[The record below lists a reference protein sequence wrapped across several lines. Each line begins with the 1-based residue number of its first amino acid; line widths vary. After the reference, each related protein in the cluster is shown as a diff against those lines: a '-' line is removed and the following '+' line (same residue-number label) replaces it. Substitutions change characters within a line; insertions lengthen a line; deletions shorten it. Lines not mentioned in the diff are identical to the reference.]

1 MTINKIIDMKE
12 LFKRQGLT
20 PYEAPETEVIETVFE
35 TGILILSNETDT
47 SSVPDLVEED
57 YSDSIWN

>member
-1 MTINKIIDMKE
+1 MKE

-35 TGILILSNETDT
+35 TGFLVLSNETGT
-47 SSVPDLVEED
+47 SSVPDLGEED

>member
-1 MTINKIIDMKE
+1 MKE

-47 SSVPDLVEED
+47 SSVPDLDEED

>member
-1 MTINKIIDMKE
+1 MIINKIRDMEE

-35 TGILILSNETDT
+35 TGFLVLSNETGT
-47 SSVPDLVEED
+47 SSVPDLGEED

>member
-1 MTINKIIDMKE
+1 MKE
-12 LFKRQGLT
+12 LFKRQGLI

-35 TGILILSNETDT
+35 TGFLILSNETDT
-47 SSVPDLVEED
+47 STVPDLVEED

>member
-1 MTINKIIDMKE
+1 MKQIKC
-12 LFKRQGLT
+12 FYMKTNSQRVST

-35 TGILILSNETDT
+35 TGILILSNETNT
-47 SSVPDLVEED
+47 SSIQDLEEED

>member
-1 MTINKIIDMKE
+1 MKTNSQ
-12 LFKRQGLT
+12 RVST

-35 TGILILSNETDT
+35 TGILILSNETNT
-47 SSVPDLVEED
+47 SSIQDLEEED